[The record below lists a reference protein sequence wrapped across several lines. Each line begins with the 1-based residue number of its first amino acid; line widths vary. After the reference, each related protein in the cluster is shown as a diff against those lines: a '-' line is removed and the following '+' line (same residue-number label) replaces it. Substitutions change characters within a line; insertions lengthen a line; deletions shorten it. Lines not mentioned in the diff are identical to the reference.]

1 MLQKIIKG
9 ERHDSTILDYSELVN
24 ACKEFDTS
32 RKRRPEE
39 IKEFEHETAK
49 KLYKKRQLESEAAY
63 LSQSTT
69 TEALKT
75 LPPIV
80 VELM

>member
-1 MLQKIIKG
+1 MDEIIRKKNNVEFETIKSKLSKMLQKIIKG
-9 ERHDSTILDYSELVN
+9 ERHDSTILDYSELVD

-49 KLYKKRQLESEAAY
+49 KLYKKR
-63 LSQSTT
+63 
-69 TEALKT
+69 
-75 LPPIV
+75 
-80 VELM
+80 